1 MLQWIHGLRNLCFTS
16 LACLFSDWTRF
27 SRKLGRSEPRRC
39 RQPPT
44 LSLYYKGKVKK
55 TIFLKLRVRIKDNN
69 NSPHGKLS
77 RFLFPFSSKFFDL
90 NFVFLYIPCYITWHT
105 VRLGY
110 LRVTYGPTL
119 WSPRS
124 PLQTCPVRLI
134 MVLCLPSRNRFT
146 SCRLWPCLHWKTV
159 PRWRLDTWR
168 LSAKYGTNLG
178 LNGTKEAQQ
187 KHFWRIS
194 FTRFPAIALYRP
206 RTFSFALFLGSLLP
220 YCVVYCRR
228 HSSR

>member
-1 MLQWIHGLRNLCFTS
+1 M
-16 LACLFSDWTRF
+16 
-27 SRKLGRSEPRRC
+27 
-39 RQPPT
+39 
-44 LSLYYKGKVKK
+44 K
-55 TIFLKLRVRIKDNN
+55 TIFLWYQLLFGKGDRATTWHERTAEIARLSETSCIRIKDNN

-110 LRVTYGPTL
+110 LRATMVQLYGPQGPRCKRVL
-119 WSPRS
+119 WDWLWCCVSP
-124 PLQTCPVRLI
+124 PVTVSFPADCDR
-134 MVLCLPSRNRFT
+134 VYR
-146 SCRLWPCLHWKTV
+146 KTV